1 MDKALFE
8 NYLLYKNSYE
18 LGFSSKNLFKSP
30 NILSENI
37 IFVLSLLQLF
47 EKGHEK
53 KIKSQSSNIT

>member
-53 KIKSQSSNIT
+53 K